1 MTPAA
6 LIRLQRQAEA
16 MNIAATRENWA
27 LMPSDLARRL
37 KPRFTDVGDGLLTL
51 AAGSDALRMNR
62 VIGLGHRGKAEESMI
77 DEITSIYRGAGLR
90 RFGVMV
96 SPGPQAEHITRWLRE
111 RRFRPRGGLAMLARD
126 AQAAIRVPESDV
138 RVRRATRAMT
148 PILVS
153 IQERCFA
160 LPASRR
166 AWTIAAATA
175 PSYERY
181 LAYVGATAVAVAS
194 LRIEGDMAWLG
205 GAGTLTRWR
214 RRGAQSALIAARL
227 RRAARAGC
235 RWAWVETAAPAPGRP
250 AISRRNLLRLGFE
263 DVCAKPLYV
272 RHLR

>member
-1 MTPAA
+1 
-6 LIRLQRQAEA
+6 
-16 MNIAATRENWA
+16 MNIAATREHWE

-37 KPRFTDVGDGLLTL
+37 KPRVADVGDGLLTL

-90 RFGVMV
+90 RFSVLM
-96 SPGPQAEHITRWLRE
+96 SPGPQAEEITHWLVA
-111 RRFRPRGGLAMLARD
+111 RRFRAQGGLAMLARD
-126 AQAAIRVPESDV
+126 ARSAIRVPKPEV
-138 RVRRATRAMT
+138 RVKRAARSMA
-148 PILVS
+148 PLIVS

-160 LPASRR
+160 FPPSRR
-166 AWTIAAATA
+166 AWSIAAATI
-175 PSYERY
+175 PTYERY
-181 LAYVGATAVAVAS
+181 LAYVGARAVAIAA

-205 GAGTLTRWR
+205 GAGTLTPWR

-235 RWAWVETAAPAPGRP
+235 RWAWVETVAPAPGRP

-272 RHLR
+272 CHLR